1 MRRSSQLSAVCFQ
14 PVRNSQFTIRN
25 SQFLAAVVLFAATA
39 TSLDFPPLAPPQSMF
54 RAHREKFLAKLPAN
68 AIAIL
73 RSAPPRTFSND
84 VEYVYRQDSDFYYLT
99 GWEEPDAVAVLR
111 PNVAD
116 GKRYVLF
123 VRGHDARREAYEGKR
138 PGPEGAV
145 SQFGADEAFPADE
158 FFRGLARYEAGS
170 RSFTGTLVGVEKVH
184 LADGGDGPWAQKF
197 REAVETMRAREAG
210 PATIVDARELLH
222 EMRVVKDADEIALLR
237 RAAEITARAHTL
249 AMKTAAAGK
258 YEFEV
263 QQALDGYCLSNGARR
278 MAYPSIV
285 GSGPDSVFLH
295 WQKNDRQMKDGEV
308 LLNDSGAEFGYYA
321 TDITRTYPV
330 GGHFSREQ
338 RAVYEIVLAAQKE
351 AMALIKAGLPQD
363 EIERRAARVQTEG
376 LVRLGLLS
384 GDAEKLVKDNAHRRF
399 TLHGVSHWVGLDV
412 HDAGRYRDGSASR
425 TLEPGMVLTV
435 EPGIYIAAN
444 TSGVDPKW
452 WNIGIRVEDT
462 ILVTKDGYDCLSCAA
477 PREIAD
483 VEKMVQSGQ
492 K

>member
-1 MRRSSQLSAVCFQ
+1 VSAPSSQLG
-14 PVRNSQFTIRN
+14 IRN
-25 SQFLAAVVLFAATA
+25 SRFFLLLLLLAASAAA
-39 TSLDFPPLAPPQSMF
+39 LDFPPLAPPQSMF
-54 RAHREKFLAKLPAN
+54 RAHRERFLGKLPAN

-84 VEYVYRQDSDFYYLT
+84 VEYMYRQDSDFYYLT

-111 PNVAD
+111 PNAPA

-123 VRGHDARREAYEGKR
+123 VRGHDARREAFEGKR
-138 PGPEGAV
+138 SGPEGAV
-145 SQFGADEAFPADE
+145 SQYGADEAFAIDE
-158 FFRGLARYEAGS
+158 FFRGLARYETGS
-170 RSFTGTLVGVEKVH
+170 RSFTGTLAGIEKVH

-222 EMRVVKDADEIALLR
+222 EMRVIKDADEIALLR
-237 RAAEITARAHTL
+237 HAAEISARGHVL

-308 LLNDSGAEFGYYA
+308 LLNDSGAEYGYYA

-338 RAVYEIVLAAQKE
+338 RALYEVVLGAQKE
-351 AMALIKAGLPQD
+351 AMALIRPGLPQD
-363 EIERRAARVQTEG
+363 EIEKRAARVQTEG

-412 HDAGRYRDGSASR
+412 HDAGRYRDGPTAR
-425 TLEPGMVLTV
+425 ALQPGMVLTV
-435 EPGIYIAAN
+435 EPGIYIAAD

-452 WNIGIRVEDT
+452 WNIGVRVEDT
-462 ILVTKDGYDCLSCAA
+462 VLVTKGGYDCLSCAA

-483 VEKMVQSGQ
+483 VERAVQGR
-492 K
+492 